1 MRLFLLFIAYAT
13 SLTAKIDWPDYRGP
27 EKNGQ
32 IQGKLPLEWSEEN
45 NVTWKTEIHGKGIST
60 PVIVDDLI
68 AFTAANEDGGKQYF
82 IAVDYESGKIL
93 HDKLI
98 FTNTKVQSMG
108 GFGINTYATP
118 SPVTDG
124 SYVYIHYGTYG
135 TACVDPKTA
144 DVIWERRDINCNH
157 HRGAASSPI
166 LYKDLLILTL
176 DGIDYQFVTAL
187 DKKTGETVWSTPRST
202 NFRDLDEDGKPK
214 AGGDRRK
221 GFCTPLIISVD
232 GREQMINIGAKACY
246 SYEPNT
252 GEEIWVVEFETHSAA
267 ARPVFDD
274 EKVYISTGYAKADL
288 LAIRPDG
295 HGNVTNKKVEWI
307 YKKNVPRRSS
317 FIVQEERLYMVD
329 DGGIATCLNTSNGE
343 MIWREKVG
351 GNHSASLILANGNLY
366 SFNEFGDA
374 KVFAASDT
382 FQILNENKLDVG
394 MFASPAVKGDSLIL
408 RTSTHLYRL
417 DG

>member
-1 MRLFLLFIAYAT
+1 
-13 SLTAKIDWPDYRGP
+13 
-27 EKNGQ
+27 
-32 IQGKLPLEWSEEN
+32 
-45 NVTWKTEIHGKGIST
+45 
-60 PVIVDDLI
+60 
-68 AFTAANEDGGKQYF
+68 
-82 IAVDYESGKIL
+82 
-93 HDKLI
+93 
-98 FTNTKVQSMG
+98 MG

-221 GFCTPLIISVD
+221 GFCTP
-232 GREQMINIGAKACY
+232 
-246 SYEPNT
+246 
-252 GEEIWVVEFETHSAA
+252 
-267 ARPVFDD
+267 
-274 EKVYISTGYAKADL
+274 
-288 LAIRPDG
+288 
-295 HGNVTNKKVEWI
+295 
-307 YKKNVPRRSS
+307 
-317 FIVQEERLYMVD
+317 
-329 DGGIATCLNTSNGE
+329 
-343 MIWREKVG
+343 IWREKVG